1 MALQKTCYWRV
12 DQPIDPKKMIFFDP
26 YLDVPPGVFRRKQDE
41 EAIRKACF
49 RGVMPV
55 HPLFHKVNGEIPAE
69 DPFHFAIF
77 PIQKRE
83 NMSSCR
89 TMSAGIPPNPPP

>member
-1 MALQKTCYWRV
+1 
-12 DQPIDPKKMIFFDP
+12 MIFFDP
-26 YLDVPPGVFRRKQDE
+26 YRDVPPGMFQRKQDE

-49 RGVMPV
+49 RGVVMPV

-77 PIQKRE
+77 PIRKRE
-83 NMSSCR
+83 NLPSCQ